1 MPKFNFFP
9 HVNFLA
15 YIKKISIRYNP
26 CGTYNDNCRKLI
38 HLIENKQKKDKFLNL
53 DYKLELIEL
62 ENENYKDEPLIEI
75 EMQNSKVF
83 KFNPENYDLMEIQRV
98 IDNEQQQLHHN
109 FMKNNLLE
117 NNEDSFRL

>member
-9 HVNFLA
+9 HVNFLF
-15 YIKKISIRYNP
+15 S
-26 CGTYNDNCRKLI
+26 
-38 HLIENKQKKDKFLNL
+38 
-53 DYKLELIEL
+53 
-62 ENENYKDEPLIEI
+62 
-75 EMQNSKVF
+75 
-83 KFNPENYDLMEIQRV
+83 IQRV

>member
-53 DYKLELIEL
+53 DYKLELID
-62 ENENYKDEPLIEI
+62 YKDEPLIEI

>member
-62 ENENYKDEPLIEI
+62 ENEKSIEI
-75 EMQNSKVF
+75 
-83 KFNPENYDLMEIQRV
+83 
-98 IDNEQQQLHHN
+98 
-109 FMKNNLLE
+109 
-117 NNEDSFRL
+117 